1 MAWKPHFTDPEPNID
16 PFNAPDPI
24 MPGGEPDFEM
34 SCEEPDADDGIGRM
48 ARRNERKEPG
58 HRNHRPQ
65 RARHDRS
72 GDSGSTKPVDAPV
85 SPVREETPPEP
96 KAAPTGRRERGQRE
110 RRAVERGVRKTLA
123 GGGPEK
129 RRTNFGCLIVFILFF
144 TLSGA
149 IGALFEGCSSCV
161 DSIFSEDD
169 YTYEEDYTYE
179 DSYDYDSDAYGVA
192 RDALVEETEN
202 ATAAELEFAISGGE
216 PYVERVMAGFSYGFT
231 NMMGFTPEEA
241 GIDVRPTAERV
252 LARGT
257 YDIDSTYAFGDA
269 TADGFAF
276 ECSSYFYITMPD
288 LTELGYDAADFLR
301 GLHDG
306 IESAADVTDSDRAE
320 LEAYLAQEVEAL
332 APTEMYE
339 SMEFT
344 ATADAAGT
352 VTEGPVLDSD
362 TWLASFASRMG
373 AYEYTD

>member
-34 SCEEPDADDGIGRM
+34 SREQPDADDGIGRM

-58 HRNHRPQ
+58 HGKHRPQ

-72 GDSGSTKPVDAPV
+72 SDSGSAKPADAPV

-96 KAAPTGRRERGQRE
+96 KAASTGRRERGQRE
-110 RRAVERGVRKTLA
+110 RRIVERGVRKTVTD
-123 GGGPEK
+123 GRPEK
-129 RRTNFGCLIVFILFF
+129 RRNSFGCLIVFILFF

-161 DSIFSEDD
+161 DSLFSEDD

-179 DSYDYDSDAYGVA
+179 DSYDYDGAAYDTA
-192 RDALVEETEN
+192 RDALDEATES
-202 ATAAELEFAISGGE
+202 ATIEELEFALSGGE

-231 NMMGFTPEEA
+231 NIMGFTPEEA
-241 GIDVRPTAERV
+241 GIDVRPIAERV

-257 YDIDSTYAFGDA
+257 YDVDSVYAFGDA

-288 LTELGYDAADFLR
+288 LMELGYDAADFLR
-301 GLHDG
+301 GLNDG
-306 IESAADVTDSDRAE
+306 IEAAADVTDSDRAE
-320 LEAYLAQEVEAL
+320 LETFLTQEVETL
-332 APTEMYE
+332 TPTEMYE

-344 ATADAAGT
+344 ATADAEGV
-352 VTEGPVLDSD
+352 VTDGPVLDSD
-362 TWLASFASRMG
+362 TWLASFASRVG

>member
-34 SCEEPDADDGIGRM
+34 SREQPDADDGIGRM

-58 HRNHRPQ
+58 HGKHRPQ
-65 RARHDRS
+65 RARHDRNS
-72 GDSGSTKPVDAPV
+72 DSGSAKPADAPV

-96 KAAPTGRRERGQRE
+96 KAASTGRRERGQRE
-110 RRAVERGVRKTLA
+110 RRIVERGVRKTVT
-123 GGGPEK
+123 GGRPEK
-129 RRTNFGCLIVFILFF
+129 RRNSFGCLIVFILFF

-161 DSIFSEDD
+161 DSLFSEDD
-169 YTYEEDYTYE
+169 YTYEEDYTYD
-179 DSYDYDSDAYGVA
+179 DSYDYDGAAYDTA
-192 RDALVEETEN
+192 RDALDEATES
-202 ATAAELEFAISGGE
+202 ATIEELEFALSGGE

-231 NMMGFTPEEA
+231 NIMGFTPEEA
-241 GIDVRPTAERV
+241 GIDVRPIAERV

-257 YDIDSTYAFGDA
+257 YDVDSVYAFGDA

-288 LTELGYDAADFLR
+288 LMELGYDAADFLR
-301 GLHDG
+301 GLNDG
-306 IESAADVTDSDRAE
+306 IEAAADVTDSDRAE
-320 LEAYLAQEVEAL
+320 LETFLTQEVETL
-332 APTEMYE
+332 TPTEMYE

-344 ATADAAGT
+344 ATADAVPCSTPTRGSPALPRAWAPT
-352 VTEGPVLDSD
+352 SIRISD
-362 TWLASFASRMG
+362 H
-373 AYEYTD
+373 